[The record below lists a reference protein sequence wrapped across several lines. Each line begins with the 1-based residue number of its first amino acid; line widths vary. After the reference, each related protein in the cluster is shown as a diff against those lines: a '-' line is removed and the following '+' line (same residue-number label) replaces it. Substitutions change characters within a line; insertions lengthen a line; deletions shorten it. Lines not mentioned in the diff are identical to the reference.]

1 MTQIEVSLCISRK
14 KLMGLTNPAL
24 EKLCEEIFSLNAGI
38 RFVGVI
44 TRMGKLVAGGMRQG
58 TQSMEQREDSSKL
71 FLEFALRNEM
81 RKDFDEAFGKTVYSF
96 SERERIKLASFPFD
110 GYLVRVSM
118 ERGVNHV
125 NVIEGILALLGRN
138 NDLLE

>member
-1 MTQIEVSLCISRK
+1 
-14 KLMGLTNPAL
+14 MGQTNPAL
-24 EKLCEEIFSLNAGI
+24 DKLCEEIFSLNAGI

-71 FLEFALRNEM
+71 YLEFALRNEM
-81 RKDFDEAFGKTVYSF
+81 RKNFDQAFGKTLYSF

-110 GYLVRVSM
+110 AYLIRVSM
-118 ERGVNHV
+118 ERDVEH
-125 NVIEGILALLGRN
+125 ISIIKEILALLVRK
-138 NDLLE
+138 DELSR

>member
-1 MTQIEVSLCISRK
+1 
-14 KLMGLTNPAL
+14 MGLTNPAL
-24 EKLCEEIFSLNAGI
+24 DKLCEEIFSLNTGI

-81 RKDFDEAFGKTVYSF
+81 RKDFDQVFGKTLYSF
-96 SERERIKLASFPFD
+96 SERERIKLASFPFHS
-110 GYLVRVSM
+110 YLIRISM
-118 ERGVNHV
+118 ENEVDHV
-125 NVIEGILALLGRN
+125 NVIKEILALLVRK
-138 NDLLE
+138 DEL